1 MNVPLLSFEP
11 TLWARFDKGKSQCE
25 FHEAAHIFL
34 LTGVLGYEAKNII
47 FSVLTESEI
56 QTPFFASIYK
66 ILMVI

>member
-1 MNVPLLSFEP
+1 MGNK
-11 TLWARFDKGKSQCE
+11 RYGKVAFFTSNI
-25 FHEAAHIFL
+25 FAVHIVL

-47 FSVLTESEI
+47 FSVFTESEI